1 MNDSI
6 NTPSKVYNSNTL
18 KEYKDKIFLKPMDEI
33 DLNTL
38 NINEL
43 KILNLNAVK
52 YWEEKYKLINNQNL
66 NKKIFIRFK
75 SIRRNI

>member
-1 MNDSI
+1 
-6 NTPSKVYNSNTL
+6 
-18 KEYKDKIFLKPMDEI
+18 MDEI

-52 YWEEKYKLINNQNL
+52 YWEEKYKLTNNQNL
-66 NKKIFIRFK
+66 NKKKFSYDLNQLRKIFNKYID
-75 SIRRNI
+75 NIKKIIFFSDIC